1 MTQGNI
7 EETKINFFD
16 PKSYEDETLF
26 EKPEEEQI
34 LEARFDPV
42 EWKAEVDK
50 VYMDLVGIEKDLE
63 LIKQRGGGSITED
76 IEECRRHT
84 EMIIELCRDIQGSI
98 HQDVRRVFAQV
109 SDQLTEDCNQ
119 IRKHELRINRQ
130 HEKYISQLNGITTN
144 KKGLAIELRQIID
157 KVKALDFESKNL
169 QNQLST
175 INNSYEERLKDITG
189 SGQTTKIKEQLLQLK
204 VSQST
209 KF

>member
-16 PKSYEDETLF
+16 PKSYEDGTLF

-98 HQDVRRVFAQV
+98 HQDVRRVFA
-109 SDQLTEDCNQ
+109 
-119 IRKHELRINRQ
+119 
-130 HEKYISQLNGITTN
+130 
-144 KKGLAIELRQIID
+144 
-157 KVKALDFESKNL
+157 
-169 QNQLST
+169 
-175 INNSYEERLKDITG
+175 
-189 SGQTTKIKEQLLQLK
+189 
-204 VSQST
+204 
-209 KF
+209 